1 MNAAEAS
8 LRDLLLGK
16 VGDSEAPVQPKAKKR
31 IAGASRAPTPSNA
44 THQALLREV
53 LDHVQPLYVAGLDGT
68 LIAYSRAF
76 AEIHN
81 ELFSGSINLPDLIT
95 EVRSH
100 ESEVRRTDVVT
111 RGTATLHYI
120 SRHFQIF
127 DDGGEPVG
135 FGGVYEDI
143 SKLAN
148 VTHKAGEVENWLQDV
163 IRSSSDWI
171 WGMDQN
177 SNLVF
182 ASSRISEILDEPAP
196 SVLGRH
202 LFSLGDFDTHDE
214 LAART
219 RRDIEQR
226 APFRGRAFLLSNR
239 HGQVRHILLSGV
251 PVFDD
256 STGAFRGYRGTG
268 TDITSKVETE
278 NLMNAQTKRLEET
291 YSELLR
297 RNEELQIAMEH
308 AKVADKA
315 KLDFLAMMSHELK
328 TPLNCIIGFSDA
340 AMQNVRGPVGPA
352 YGEYFE
358 SIHKAGQHLLAIIND
373 LLDSANLER
382 SDIAVKIGLEPVQ
395 KLIEE
400 AVSLVDFSAARNK
413 LDLDGLKPK
422 TDLVVKCD
430 HLRARQIIVNL
441 IANALKFTPDGG
453 KVGVDV
459 SKPDEGMVAITV
471 WDTGIGIPLEQQ
483 ARVFEKFYQV
493 EQNVLS
499 RGVQGTGLGL
509 NISRHLARL
518 MGGDLTLASVPGKG
532 SRFTLTLPDAGI
544 PGSRNR

>member
-1 MNAAEAS
+1 MNTAEAS
-8 LRDLLLGK
+8 LRDLLLGNA
-16 VGDSEAPVQPKAKKR
+16 GESEAPVQSKAKKR
-31 IAGASRAPTPSNA
+31 ISGASRAPTPSNA
-44 THQALLREV
+44 THQVLLREV

-68 LIAYSRAF
+68 LVAYSRSF

-81 ELFSGSINLPDLIT
+81 ELFSGSTTLADFLA
-95 EVRSH
+95 EVRAR
-100 ESEVRRTDVVT
+100 ESEIRRTDLVT
-111 RGTATLHYI
+111 RGTATHHYI
-120 SRHFQIF
+120 SRHFRIL

-135 FGGVYEDI
+135 FGGVYEDV
-143 SKLAN
+143 SRLAK
-148 VTHKAGEVENWLQDV
+148 VTHKASEMENWLQDV
-163 IRSSSDWI
+163 VRSSSDWV

-177 SNLVF
+177 ANLVF
-182 ASSRISEILDEPAP
+182 ASSRISEILDEPAQ

-202 LFSLGDFDTHDE
+202 LFSLGDFDAHDE

-226 APFRGRAFLLSNR
+226 APFRGRVFLLSNR
-239 HGQVRHILLSGV
+239 HGQVRQILLSGV

-256 STGAFRGYRGTG
+256 ATGAFRGYRGTG

-278 NLMNAQTKRLEET
+278 KLMNAQTRRLEET

-297 RNEELQIAMEH
+297 RNEELQIAMAH
-308 AKVADKA
+308 AQVADKA

-382 SDIAVKIGLEPVQ
+382 SDIAVKIGSEPVQ

-422 TDLVVKCD
+422 TDLVVECD

-459 SKPDEGMVAITV
+459 SRPGEGIVAITV
-471 WDTGIGIPLEQQ
+471 WDTGIGIPMEQQ

-493 EQNVLS
+493 EQNILS

-532 SRFTLTLPDAGI
+532 SRFTLTLPSAGV
-544 PGSRNR
+544 PESRNR

>member
-16 VGDSEAPVQPKAKKR
+16 AGGTERPARSKAKQH
-31 IAGASRAPTPSNA
+31 IAGESRAPTPSNT
-44 THQALLREV
+44 THQVLLREL
-53 LDHVQPLYVAGLDGT
+53 LDHVQPLYVAGSDGT

-81 ELFSGSINLPDLIT
+81 ELFSGSTNLSELIDQ
-95 EVRSH
+95 VRNQ

-111 RGTATLHYI
+111 HGTAMHRYI
-120 SRHFQIF
+120 SRHFQIL
-127 DDGGEPVG
+127 DDGGELVG
-135 FGGVYEDI
+135 FGGVYDDI
-143 SKLAN
+143 SELAN
-148 VTHKAGEVENWLQDV
+148 ATHKAGEVENWLQDV

-182 ASSRISEILDEPAP
+182 ASSRISEFLDEPVQ
-196 SVLGRH
+196 SVMGRH
-202 LFSLGDFDTHDE
+202 LFSFGDFDAHDE

-219 RRDIEQR
+219 RQDIEQR
-226 APFRGRAFLLSNR
+226 APFRGRVFLLSNR
-239 HGQVRHILLSGV
+239 RGQLRHILLSGV

-268 TDITSKVETE
+268 TDITSKVEAE
-278 NLMNAQTKRLEET
+278 NLMNAQTRRLEET

-297 RNEELQIAMEH
+297 RNEELRIAMEH

-382 SDIAVKIGLEPVQ
+382 SDIAVRIGSEPVQ

-400 AVSLVDFSAARNK
+400 AVSLVDFSASRNK
-413 LDLDGLKPK
+413 LDLDSLKPK

-459 SKPDEGMVAITV
+459 SRPDEGMVAITV

-518 MGGDLTLASVPGKG
+518 MGGDLALASVPGKG
-532 SRFTLTLPDAGI
+532 SRFTLTLPDAGN
-544 PGSRNR
+544 PESRNR

>member
-16 VGDSEAPVQPKAKKR
+16 AGESEAPVQSKAKKR
-31 IAGASRAPTPSNA
+31 ISGASRAPTPSNA

-68 LIAYSRAF
+68 LVAYSRAF

-81 ELFSGSINLPDLIT
+81 ELFSGSTTLADFLA
-95 EVRSH
+95 EVRAR
-100 ESEVRRTDVVT
+100 ESEIRRTDLVT
-111 RGTATLHYI
+111 RGTATHHYI
-120 SRHFQIF
+120 SRHFRIF

-135 FGGVYEDI
+135 FGGVYEDV
-143 SKLAN
+143 SRLAK
-148 VTHKAGEVENWLQDV
+148 VTHKASEMENWLQDV
-163 IRSSSDWI
+163 VRSSSDWV

-177 SNLVF
+177 ANLVF
-182 ASSRISEILDEPAP
+182 ASSRISEILDEPAQ

-202 LFSLGDFDTHDE
+202 LFSLGDFDAHDE

-226 APFRGRAFLLSNR
+226 APFRGRVFLLSNR

-256 STGAFRGYRGTG
+256 ATGAFRGYRGTG

-278 NLMNAQTKRLEET
+278 NLMNAQTRRLEET

-382 SDIAVKIGLEPVQ
+382 SDIAIKIGSEQVQ

-422 TDLVVKCD
+422 TDLVVECD

-459 SKPDEGMVAITV
+459 SRPGEGIVAITV
-471 WDTGIGIPLEQQ
+471 WDTGIGIPMEQQ

-493 EQNVLS
+493 EQNILS

-532 SRFTLTLPDAGI
+532 SRFTLTLPSAGV
-544 PGSRNR
+544 PESRNR

>member
-16 VGDSEAPVQPKAKKR
+16 VGDMGSSVQSKAKKR
-31 IAGASRAPTPSNA
+31 IGHASRAPDPSNA
-44 THQALLREV
+44 THQALLCDL
-53 LDHVQPLYVAGLDGT
+53 LDHAQPLYVAGPDGT

-76 AEIHN
+76 ADIHN
-81 ELFSGSINLPDLIT
+81 ELFAGPANLPDLIA
-95 EVRSH
+95 EVRKH
-100 ESEVRRTDVVT
+100 ETEVRRTDAAICGSST
-111 RGTATLHYI
+111 RHYM

-127 DDGGEPVG
+127 DDGGETIG
-135 FGGVYEDI
+135 FGGVYEDV
-143 SKLAN
+143 SELAN
-148 VTHKAGEVENWLQDV
+148 ITRKAGEMENWLQDV
-163 IRSSSDWI
+163 IRSSSDWV

-182 ASSRISEILDEPAP
+182 ASSRISEILDEPAQ

-202 LFSLGDFDTHDE
+202 LFSLGDFDAHDE
-214 LAART
+214 LATKT

-226 APFRGRAFLLSNR
+226 APFRGRTFLLSNR
-239 HGQVRHILLSGV
+239 HGQIRHIVLSGV

-278 NLMNAQTKRLEET
+278 RLMNAATQRLEET
-291 YSELLR
+291 YSELRR

-382 SDIAVKIGLEPVQ
+382 SDIAVRIGSEPAQ

-413 LDLDGLKPK
+413 LDLDGLKPR

-459 SKPDEGMVAITV
+459 SRADDGMVAITV

-493 EQNVLS
+493 EQNILS

-544 PGSRNR
+544 PETPNR